1 MFLLSHKKWHTGK
14 AENIARVRADEA
26 AHAAE
31 VAAAQQHTRSVVCT
45 HTAHV
50 EARGS

>member
-1 MFLLSHKKWHTGK
+1 MFLLSHKKWHTGR

-31 VAAAQQHTRSVVCT
+31 VETAQQYARSVVCI
-45 HTAHV
+45 
-50 EARGS
+50 

>member
-1 MFLLSHKKWHTGK
+1 MFLMSHKKWHTGR

-31 VAAAQQHTRSVVCT
+31 VETAQQHARSVVCI
-45 HTAHV
+45 
-50 EARGS
+50 

>member
-45 HTAHV
+45 HTQ
-50 EARGS
+50 RT